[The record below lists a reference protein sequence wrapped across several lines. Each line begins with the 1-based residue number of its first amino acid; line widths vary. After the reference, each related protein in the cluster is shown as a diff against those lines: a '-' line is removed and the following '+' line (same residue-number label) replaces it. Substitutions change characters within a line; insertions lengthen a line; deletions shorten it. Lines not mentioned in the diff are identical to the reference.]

1 MKKYFILPLLLF
13 TSYTLAQLDS
23 LDNSYIEKLKED
35 VDEASKEIVSDNLEL
50 TASEAKIF
58 WPLYDQYMSAR
69 NPIVENRIMMASEYL
84 QNYPSMD
91 DKTADVIINEL
102 LQSELD
108 LLNLKKDYIGK
119 MSEVLPATLVGKYLQ
134 IENRIST
141 LLDLVRMSSIP
152 LLQKKE

>member
-1 MKKYFILPLLLF
+1 MKKYFILPLILF

-35 VDEASKEIVSDNLEL
+35 VDAASKEIVSDNLEL

-84 QNYPSMD
+84 QNYTSMD
-91 DKTADVIINEL
+91 DKTADEIINEL